1 MPTIADASVAV
12 TNYPNKFVSPYGNDG
27 VTPLYSSMPLKSPV
41 EGCLDCIVCGD
52 SIVRNEIVSNA
63 AQSKLGVNGVTLN
76 QSKNN
81 PYPYFSG
88 FVNPANKYS
97 TVVVFDWDSCLFS
110 SGIIDYSVVPIIV
123 SGTSHTS
130 PPWPVDGHYKA
141 IATGPNIGIIVE
153 STGAFSAPNR
163 YPIGKVTTLDQFVN
177 PAILPN
183 VIDDTHRY
191 YTPNPDCSN
200 PTGAWIQAVLIK

>member
-12 TNYPNKFVSPYGNDG
+12 KNYPNKFVSPYGNDG
-27 VTPLYSSMPLKSPV
+27 IVPLYSSMPLKSPV

-52 SIVRNEIVSNA
+52 SIVRTESISNA
-63 AQSKLGVNGVTLN
+63 TQNRRDINGVTITPGTL
-76 QSKNN
+76 
-81 PYPYFSG
+81 PGYPYFSG

-110 SGIIDYSVVPIIV
+110 SGIIDYSIVPILV
-123 SGTSHTS
+123 SGTPHTS

-153 STGAFSAPNR
+153 STGGYAAPNR

-177 PAILPN
+177 PITLPN

-191 YTPNPDCSN
+191 YRPNSFCSN
-200 PTGAWIQAVLIK
+200 PTGAWIQAVLLK